1 MCSFCVLGGPM
12 TNDGKL
18 TEKEIHQTIWA
29 SAIGAAF
36 IGGGATLVFPFLPL
50 FLLELGADRENVAL
64 WNSVVV
70 SGMFI
75 VGALIMPVWG
85 ALADRV
91 GMKKMILRSA
101 LCLSISYFLSFFAQ
115 SPLHLL
121 GARLFQGFSFGFNP
135 VSQALLAEISGIHA
149 GSAIGTLVGGRA
161 AGTML
166 GPFLGGILGS
176 LAGLRLPFLI
186 AGIGDIG
193 AFLLVLFLVKEPA
206 VKTNKKHKVGIIT
219 SFHRL
224 SGNNKFLTLIGLI
237 IINQCAMLIINPLIS
252 LHVIELTG
260 SSDHAALLSG
270 LICGAS
276 GIAGVLGG
284 PFWGK
289 RGEKWGFKKVMVLSF
304 AGAGLFSLLQFLAPS
319 VLLFGMTQFGFGF
332 FTIGGVTSIT
342 GGVSKVVD
350 PEEAGSAYGINA
362 AAMNIGNCLGPLLG
376 GLIASRT
383 GSLGLVFISSAILQL
398 AAAAF
403 IYIKVKEL

>member
-1 MCSFCVLGGPM
+1 M
-12 TNDGKL
+12 TGDGKL

-29 SAIGAAF
+29 TAVGAAF

-50 FLLELGADRENVAL
+50 YLLELGATPDNAAL
-64 WNSVVV
+64 WNSVIV

-85 ALADRV
+85 ALADRL

-101 LCLSISYFLSFFAQ
+101 LCLSISYFLSYFAQ

-121 GARLFQGFSFGFNP
+121 LARLFQGFSFGFNP

-176 LAGLRLPFLI
+176 LVGLRLPFLI
-186 AGIGDIG
+186 AGIGDLG
-193 AFLLVLFLVKEPA
+193 AFLLVLVLVKEPD
-206 VKTNKKHKVGIIT
+206 VKRNKKNKEGIIT
-219 SFHRL
+219 SFHKL
-224 SGNNKFLTLIGLI
+224 SGNDKFLTLIGLI

-260 SSDHAALLSG
+260 TSEHAAFISG
-270 LICGAS
+270 MICGAS

-304 AGAGLFSLLQFLAPS
+304 AGAGLFSLMQYLAPS
-319 VLLFGMTQFGFGF
+319 VLFFGITQFGFGF

-342 GGVSKVVD
+342 GAVSKVVH

-376 GLIASRT
+376 GMIASQT
-383 GSLGLVFISSAILQL
+383 GSLGLVFVSSAFLQL
-398 AAAAF
+398 AASVY

>member
-1 MCSFCVLGGPM
+1 M
-12 TNDGKL
+12 TSDGEL
-18 TEKEIHQTIWA
+18 TEKEIHQTTWTL
-29 SAIGAAF
+29 SIGAAC

-64 WNSVVV
+64 WNSVIV

-75 VGALIMPVWG
+75 MGALIMPVWG

-101 LCLSISYFLSFFAQ
+101 LCLSISYFLSYFAE

-121 GARLFQGFSFGFNP
+121 GARLFQGLSFGFNP

-166 GPFLGGILGS
+166 GPFLGGFLGS
-176 LAGLRLPFLI
+176 IAGLRLPFLI
-186 AGIGDIG
+186 AGIGDLG
-193 AFLLVLFLVKEPA
+193 AFLLVLLLVREPDVKRNRKKKE
-206 VKTNKKHKVGIIT
+206 GILT
-219 SFHRL
+219 SFRKL
-224 SGNNKFLTLIGLI
+224 SGNGKFLILIGLI
-237 IINQCAMLIINPLIS
+237 VINQCAMLIINPLIS

-260 SSDHAALLSG
+260 SSEHAAFISG

-284 PFWGK
+284 PFWEK
-289 RGEKWGFKKVMVLSF
+289 RGERWGFKKVMTLSF
-304 AGAGLFSLLQFLAPS
+304 AGAGLFSFLQFLAPS

-342 GGVSKVVD
+342 GAVSKVVD

-376 GLIASRT
+376 GTIASQT

-398 AAAAF
+398 AAA
-403 IYIKVKEL
+403 IYISIKVKEL